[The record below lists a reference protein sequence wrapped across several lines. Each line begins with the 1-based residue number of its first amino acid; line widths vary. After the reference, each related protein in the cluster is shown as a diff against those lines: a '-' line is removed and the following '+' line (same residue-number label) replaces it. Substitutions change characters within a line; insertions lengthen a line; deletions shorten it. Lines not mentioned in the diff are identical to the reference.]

1 MNTTALEPSV
11 DVFQTSA
18 QQAFYLRAQELGAR
32 PLFAAL
38 TLPVARPVDAQ
49 ALRRALE
56 TLSQRHEI
64 LRTLYRR
71 LPGMKWPVQSLCDGL
86 PLTLLGNQPSV
97 AEALSRSREV
107 MVEDSNQ
114 TLVVAQVE
122 DEAGQP
128 FITLLAPACS
138 IDEAS
143 LRVLAS
149 ELGSLLRGETLV
161 DDEPE

>member
-18 QQAFYLRAQELGAR
+18 QQAFYLRVQELGAQ

-38 TLPVARPVDAQ
+38 TLPVARPVDAR
-49 ALRRALE
+49 ALRAALE
-56 TLSQRHEI
+56 TLGRRHET
-64 LRTLYRR
+64 LRTVYRR

-107 MVEDSNQ
+107 MVEDS
-114 TLVVAQVE
+114 
-122 DEAGQP
+122 
-128 FITLLAPACS
+128 
-138 IDEAS
+138 
-143 LRVLAS
+143 
-149 ELGSLLRGETLV
+149 
-161 DDEPE
+161 